1 MGRRGATKL
10 TAIVL
15 TTINVPRVLEDY
27 INICR
32 KYDHKDV
39 VFIVVGD
46 RKSPP
51 ETASYLDSL
60 KGYDIIYWSVEKQEE
75 WLKKMPAFRDFLPY
89 DSVQRRNIGYL
100 YAAEVGAD
108 VIISI
113 DDDNIP
119 LPEYDYIGEHNI
131 VGKTVECNIVSSST
145 GWFSTCSLLETDPP
159 RRFYHRGFP
168 VNKRWLL
175 EELSYRSEKKRIV
188 VNVGL
193 WLGDPDVDT
202 ITRME
207 ESFNVRGVKDPEA
220 RLVLARGTMSPFNSQ
235 NTAFSIELL
244 PCLYLIAFR
253 ANTKNDILR
262 GNNNFRYDDI
272 WMSYF
277 AKIIIDHMGDAVCI
291 GPPHVEQQRNAHD
304 YLLDLRKELGPME
317 MTDKLV
323 DILPSIELNEKS
335 YSGAYQELI
344 EQIGSKVICDDR
356 FSQEQRALIEQ
367 MTEGMRLWTEAVSR
381 VMAT

>member
-1 MGRRGATKL
+1 MN
-10 TAIVL
+10 AIVL
-15 TTINVPRVLEDY
+15 TTINVPRVLETY
-27 INICR
+27 INICQ

-46 RKSPP
+46 RKSPT
-51 ETASYLDSL
+51 ETSSYLDSL
-60 KGYDIIYWSVEKQEE
+60 QGYDVIYLSVEKQEE
-75 WLKKMPAFRDFLPY
+75 WLKKIPAFRDFLPY
-89 DSVQRRNIGYL
+89 DSVERRNIGYL

-131 VGKTVECNIVSSST
+131 VGEIVECKAVSSST
-145 GWFSTCSLLETDPP
+145 GWFNTCSLLETDPP
-159 RRFYHRGFP
+159 RRFYQRGFP
-168 VNKRWLL
+168 VNKRWLP
-175 EELSYRSEKKRIV
+175 EELSYRNEKKRVV
-188 VNVGL
+188 VNAGF

-207 ESFNVRGVKDPEA
+207 EPFSVKGVKEPGA
-220 RLVLARGTMSPFNSQ
+220 RLLLAKGTMSPFNSQ
-235 NTAFSIELL
+235 NTAFSVDLL

-253 ANTKNDILR
+253 SNTKNDIFR
-262 GNNNFRYDDI
+262 GNNSFRYDDI

-291 GPPHVEQQRNAHD
+291 GPPHVEQQRNKHD

-323 DILPSIELNEKS
+323 DILPSIELSEKS

-344 EQIGSKVICDDR
+344 EQIRLKVICEDSFDG
-356 FSQEQRALIEQ
+356 EQQALLEQ
-367 MTEGMRLWTEAVSR
+367 MTEGMRLWSDAVSR
-381 VMAT
+381 VRVT